1 MLFTTLA
8 LFLMGLTSGFLL
20 LHWFALGFVSLVMS
34 IVYLVLT
41 RWDLSLLP
49 NWAAVLVVFQ
59 LSHLAGAEIRVW
71 LGQRS
76 EGMDMMSRR
85 SRRPNL

>member
-1 MLFTTLA
+1 MVFTILS
-8 LFLMGLTSGFLL
+8 LVLMGLTSGFLL

-49 NWAAVLVVFQ
+49 KWAAVLALFQ
-59 LSHLAGAEIRVW
+59 LSHLAGAAIRDW
-71 LGQRS
+71 WDNTAEERT
-76 EGMDMMSRR
+76 
-85 SRRPNL
+85 

>member
-1 MLFTTLA
+1 MAFTILS
-8 LFLMGLTSGFLL
+8 LVLMALTSGFLL

-49 NWAAVLVVFQ
+49 KWAAVLAVLQ
-59 LSHLAGAEIRVW
+59 LSHLAGTAIRVW
-71 LGQRS
+71 WYHRYEERS
-76 EGMDMMSRR
+76 
-85 SRRPNL
+85 